1 MTSNNMD
8 KIRDC
13 KIFGKVIAFGIA
25 TNL

>member
-8 KIRDC
+8 KIRDG
-13 KIFGKVIAFGIA
+13 KNFGKVIAFGIA